1 MASKKKKKED
11 AAVAKDEEYRAH
23 MASKKKKKKKKPKS
37 QPKDGPPEKSFQFG
51 WLNVVLIFG
60 LGGLACL
67 KMGFFEGDNVPD
79 FVAKTDDLQY
89 YFKSLAPPEEAS
101 AAGEDGEGK
110 GKKKKGKD
118 KDPFAQPKED
128 PK

>member
-1 MASKKKKKED
+1 MGRADPVYVEED
-11 AAVAKDEEYRAH
+11 SD
-23 MASKKKKKKKKPKS
+23 
-37 QPKDGPPEKSFQFG
+37 EKSFQFG

-128 PK
+128 PKTKTRFWGPV